1 MLDIGKMETPRV
13 VSAENDWLHVDPRMS
28 DAHCFSGKKAPNQ
41 VHYLNEA
48 DTEKVPQNSFS
59 FRTVPTYRVSDN
71 DSSEEQQLRV
81 PSEDE
86 DDELV
91 GQSLSTFIATMQQSQ
106 NHKLAP
112 VHSALI
118 HPLNTTSKN
127 VISDRRLRSEFVLLG
142 ILLLV
147 IYFIVFAVL
156 PVNIWLSTTSIQVDS
171 AHKEIVPFGSSEIS
185 EQTKTCRFQVL
196 LFEYV
201 SLFFKVLNWA
211 TRKHCQLRSIL
222 RTNWIKFVLR

>member
-13 VSAENDWLHVDPRMS
+13 VSAENDWLHVDPKMS
-28 DAHCFSGKKAPNQ
+28 DAHCSQAPDQ
-41 VHYLNEA
+41 FHYLNEA
-48 DTEKVPQNSFS
+48 DTGKVQQNSFS
-59 FRTVPTYRVSDN
+59 FRTVPTYRVSEN

-106 NHKLAP
+106 NHELPP

-118 HPLNTTSKN
+118 HPLNTTSNN
-127 VISDRRLRSEFVLLG
+127 VISGQRLRSEFILLG
-142 ILLLV
+142 ILSLV
-147 IYFIVFAVL
+147 IYFIIFAVL
-156 PVNIWLSTTSIQVDS
+156 PSLKIWLSTTSIQADS

-185 EQTKTCRFQVL
+185 EQTQTCRIQVL
-196 LFEYV
+196 LFEYI

-211 TRKHCQLRSIL
+211 TRKHFQLRSVL
-222 RTNWIKFVLR
+222 RTKWIKFVLR

>member
-1 MLDIGKMETPRV
+1 METPRV
-13 VSAENDWLHVDPRMS
+13 VSAENDWLHVDPKTS
-28 DAHCFSGKKAPNQ
+28 DAHCLQAPDQ

-48 DTEKVPQNSFS
+48 DTEKVSQNSFS

-86 DDELV
+86 EDELV
-91 GQSLSTFIATMQQSQ
+91 GQSLSTFIATVQQSQ
-106 NHKLAP
+106 NHQLPP

-118 HPLNTTSKN
+118 HPLNNTSN
-127 VISDRRLRSEFVLLG
+127 DTISGRRLRSEFVLLG

-156 PVNIWLSTTSIQVDS
+156 PGLNIWLSTTSIQVDS
-171 AHKEIVPFGSSEIS
+171 AHREIVPFGSSEIS
-185 EQTKTCRFQVL
+185 EQTQTCRIQVL